1 MSTRRNI
8 RKFLKEYEEDELYSF
23 KPNFTASDFIKW
35 VDSELDKE
43 VLEMVLEKVG
53 DRLNFL
59 NAMDY
64 ISTRKEVKGF
74 RR

>member
-1 MSTRRNI
+1 MSE
-8 RKFLKEYEEDELYSF
+8 F
-23 KPNFTASDFIKW
+23 
-35 VDSELDKE
+35 DKE